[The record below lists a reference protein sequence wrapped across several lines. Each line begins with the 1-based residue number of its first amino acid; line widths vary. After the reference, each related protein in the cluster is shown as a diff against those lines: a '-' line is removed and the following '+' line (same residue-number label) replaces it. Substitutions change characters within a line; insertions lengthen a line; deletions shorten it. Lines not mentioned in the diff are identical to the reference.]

1 MRDVGLG
8 LLGVVVAF
16 APWVPEPHLVEKI
29 RWLYLWKGLGMSW
42 LDAFDLVFHA
52 AWLVVAVVLLARW
65 ARRPAAASATG

>member
-8 LLGVVVAF
+8 LLGVAVAF
-16 APWVPEPHLVEKI
+16 SPWVPEPHLVEKA
-29 RWLYLWKGLGMSW
+29 RWFYLWKGLGMTW

-52 AWLVVAVVLLARW
+52 AWLAVGLFLLVRA